1 MINKDTICAI
11 STAPGVGGI
20 AVIRVSGDK
29 SIEITDSLFLPSNS
43 GKNLKDR
50 KSYTLAYGQFSDK
63 KGTIIDDVVI
73 SLFRNPNSFT
83 GEDTTEISCH
93 GSIFIQ
99 QQIIFALIEAGCRLA
114 TAGEFTQRAF
124 LNGKMDLS
132 QAEAVADL
140 IASDSAATH
149 RLAMNQMKG
158 TFSNELMMLRA
169 ELLDLTALME
179 LELDFSEEEVEFADR
194 AHLRDISQRIETTI
208 SKLADSFSVGNA
220 IKNGI
225 PVAIIGETNAGKST
239 LLNAVLGEERAIV
252 SDIRGTTR
260 DIIEDTIVISGLTFR
275 FIDTAGIRDTI
286 DKIESLGIELA
297 FRKLKQ
303 ASIVLWMI
311 DPLESVDS
319 LRKSAAKI
327 FDNISEQKVIAVIN
341 KSDKVD
347 KNIIEDVLLQLDEI
361 ASSLGY
367 ELNGS
372 HVKEF
377 INVNESYTNVNLSKV
392 NPNISNTDISASFEN
407 VNEKGK
413 IDAIAISAK
422 TGTGVSSLQKIIL
435 KAAAIPEIGSNDVIV
450 TNVRHYEALKNA
462 LNAIRRVSD
471 GLNQNLSGDFIS
483 QDIRECIF
491 YLGEITG
498 QISADDILGS
508 IFGRF
513 CIANQYV

>member
-1 MINKDTICAI
+1 M
-11 STAPGVGGI
+11 
-20 AVIRVSGDK
+20 
-29 SIEITDSLFLPSNS
+29 
-43 GKNLKDR
+43 
-50 KSYTLAYGQFSDK
+50 
-63 KGTIIDDVVI
+63 
-73 SLFRNPNSFT
+73 
-83 GEDTTEISCH
+83 
-93 GSIFIQ
+93 
-99 QQIIFALIEAGCRLA
+99 
-114 TAGEFTQRAF
+114 
-124 LNGKMDLS
+124 
-132 QAEAVADL
+132 
-140 IASDSAATH
+140 
-149 RLAMNQMKG
+149 
-158 TFSNELMMLRA
+158 
-169 ELLDLTALME
+169 
-179 LELDFSEEEVEFADR
+179 
-194 AHLRDISQRIETTI
+194 
-208 SKLADSFSVGNA
+208 
-220 IKNGI
+220 
-225 PVAIIGETNAGKST
+225 
-239 LLNAVLGEERAIV
+239 GEERAIV

-260 DIIEDTIVISGLTFR
+260 DIIEDTIIISGLTFR

-311 DPLESVDS
+311 DPLDSIES
-319 LRKSAAKI
+319 LTKSAAKI
-327 FDNISEQKVIAVIN
+327 FENITEQKVIAVIN

-347 KNIIEDVLLQLDEI
+347 KDIIETVLSQLADI
-361 ASSLGY
+361 CFSLGY
-367 ELNGS
+367 DLNRS

-377 INVNESYTNVNLSKV
+377 TNVNVSKTNVNLSEV
-392 NPNISNTDISASFEN
+392 NLNESQPGVDAFHTDEDTSNKNIDSTHINLDSSKSNRS
-407 VNEKGK
+407 EKGE

-422 TGTGVSSLQKIIL
+422 TGTGFSSLQKIIL